1 MTKREFYERLRGED
15 RVWPSELASFIL
27 DYDLYDFMEIR
38 DDSEFSDWVWDQIN
52 NWDSGW
58 ESLSSWLSD
67 LPQYSDYYIS
77 REGDR
82 WEYLDSDEIPDL
94 IDSLEEY
101 CERWEDEWYDDVPD
115 EDLVNKTSVSDE
127 ELSVLFS

>member
-1 MTKREFYERLRGED
+1 MTKREFYERLRGD
-15 RVWPSELASFIL
+15 RVWPSELENFL
-27 DYDLYDFMEIR
+27 NDYDLYDFMEIR
-38 DDSEFSDWVWDQIN
+38 DDCEFSEWVWDQIN

-67 LPQYSDYYIS
+67 LPQYSEYYIS
-77 REGDR
+77 REGDE
-82 WEYLDSDEIPDL
+82 WESVDSDEIPDL

-115 EDLVNKTSVSDE
+115 EDLVNETSVSDE